1 MARARSKDNEIK
13 EQEGLEGLE
22 GTEETTEQE
31 GAIESTET
39 NKEPSLSSQAKGFSQ
54 SEEFRIG
61 RAGAIEN
68 DPQSSQIVIRN

>member
-1 MARARSKDNEIK
+1 MAKAKNKDSEIK
-13 EQEGLEGLE
+13 EQEGLEELK
-22 GTEETTEQE
+22 GTEETSEQVD
-31 GAIESTET
+31 AQT

-61 RAGAIEN
+61 KAGAIGN